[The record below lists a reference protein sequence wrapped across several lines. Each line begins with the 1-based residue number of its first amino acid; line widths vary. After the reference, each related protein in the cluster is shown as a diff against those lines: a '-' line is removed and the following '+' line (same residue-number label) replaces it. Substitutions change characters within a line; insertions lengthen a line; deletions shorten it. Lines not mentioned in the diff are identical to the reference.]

1 MKARKPSQSAKPFK
15 ANLGKNTQFASIV
28 RIVTNGAPGNQVGW
42 LGKRSRNAMTATAP
56 HSLQLTPRHA
66 STTSMTLDAPTAF
79 AAIALAAVSWD
90 GVLSMAGSRALRHS
104 LDYRHPFCDYGDA
117 GMVRMM
123 DLLLREMRNKG
134 AQHLMVEA
142 AEALNPRQRA
152 TAYAVAAEI
161 MRSDGPLLPDEQ
173 NILTNLASTLDLPE
187 AETRMVLSVM
197 DVLHA
202 DVIAV

>member
-1 MKARKPSQSAKPFK
+1 MTTMIEPIRQGSQA
-15 ANLGKNTQFASIV
+15 I
-28 RIVTNGAPGNQVGW
+28 
-42 LGKRSRNAMTATAP
+42 
-56 HSLQLTPRHA
+56 
-66 STTSMTLDAPTAF
+66 DAPTAF

-117 GMVRMM
+117 GMVKLM
-123 DLLLREMRNKG
+123 DHLLREMRQKG

-161 MRSDGPLLPDEQ
+161 MRSDGPLQADER
-173 NILTNLASTLDLPE
+173 NILDNLAITLELSATDT
-187 AETRMVLSVM
+187 ETVLSVM
-197 DVLHA
+197 EVLHA
-202 DVIAV
+202 DVVGD